1 VLLIGRIKLSGNMI
15 HKANR
20 PKMTGAGD
28 LIAAIT
34 RTTGIDKIA
43 KFVAKATGNEDCG
56 CAARQQ
62 KANELLPF
70 KRRAK

>member
-1 VLLIGRIKLSGNMI
+1 
-15 HKANR
+15 
-20 PKMTGAGD
+20 MTGAGD